1 MALCPLPPSSNES
14 VIDNGSNVWQMA
26 MPIILVL
33 SHNLSK
39 QCCLS
44 HSKTLPWRFSVH
56 CEMNMETILHSRRTI
71 RFLLIFLSFS
81 AHSKA
86 DGRCRSTVLNWS
98 ECLSLPIKRLQLTWP
113 SKANQYMRWIDCSR
127 MHAPPAFFA
136 QTCLRSRNDLRHFN
150 LLEFCS

>member
-1 MALCPLPPSSNES
+1 MALYPLPPSSNES
-14 VIDNGSNVWQMA
+14 VIDNGRNVWQMA

-39 QCCLS
+39 QCLLS
-44 HSKTLPWRFSVH
+44 HAGMLPWRFSVH

-71 RFLLIFLSFS
+71 RFLLFFLSFS
-81 AHSKA
+81 ARSKA

-113 SKANQYMRWIDCSR
+113 SKANRDSAMDWLQP
-127 MHAPPAFFA
+127 HAC
-136 QTCLRSRNDLRHFN
+136 TSSL
-150 LLEFCS
+150 FCSDLFEIAQWLAIL